1 MDRRTTITDAAIA
14 TLAANGMRG
23 FTHRAVDRAAD
34 LPEGSTSYYFR
45 TREALLAATLD
56 RMAAL
61 DMADAGHLPGLGGVA
76 GMDELTDLLTALVKR
91 WVTTARDRTLA
102 RYELS
107 LETARRP
114 ELRATMERLGG
125 GFRLMAEQFL
135 RAAGAD
141 EPERRGRA
149 MVSYIDGLV
158 FHQILQIGAGEF
170 SPAELRAACRDL
182 LLTSCQQDA

>member
-1 MDRRTTITDAAIA
+1 MDRRTAITDAAIA
-14 TLAANGMRG
+14 TLAASGMRG
-23 FTHRAVDRAAD
+23 FTHRAVDRAAG
-34 LPEGSTSYYFR
+34 LAEGSTSYYFR
-45 TREALLAATLD
+45 TREALLVATLD
-56 RMAAL
+56 RMADL
-61 DMADAGHLPGLGGVA
+61 DIDDLGELPHLGGAA
-76 GMDELTDLLTALVKR
+76 GLDELTDLLTALVQR
-91 WVTTARDRTLA
+91 WVTTARERTLA

-125 GFRLMAEQFL
+125 GFRLMAAEFL

-149 MVSYIDGLV
+149 LVSYVDGLV
-158 FHQILQIGAGEF
+158 FHQVLQIGAGEF

-182 LLTSCQQDA
+182 LLTSRQQDA